1 MSGNYTPVS
10 CLVDSGA
17 THTFIAADAV
27 ARLGLQPVPA
37 EQLEVTLDD
46 ESVFVCSEKVDMP
59 VVFGAMGTFG
69 EQYPCTKT
77 CLVAGRLHQ
86 DVILGMDWLQREDLS
101 FHGGISRSRFLGR
114 ASRALSLGWG
124 SPACL

>member
-1 MSGNYTPVS
+1 MFG
-10 CLVDSGA
+10 
-17 THTFIAADAV
+17 
-27 ARLGLQPVPA
+27 
-37 EQLEVTLDD
+37 
-46 ESVFVCSEKVDMP
+46 KVNVP

-69 EQYPCTKT
+69 EHYPCTLT

-86 DVILGMDWLQREDLS
+86 DVILGMDWLQCEDPL
-101 FHGGISRSRFLGR
+101 ISWRDFTVTFLGR

>member
-1 MSGNYTPVS
+1 MAETPSLLELQAWLSGNDTPVS

-17 THTFIAADAV
+17 THTFIAADV
-27 ARLGLQPVPA
+27 VTRLGLQPVAA
-37 EQLEVTLDD
+37 EQLEVTLAD

-69 EQYPCTKT
+69 EHYPCTLT
-77 CLVAGRLHQ
+77 CLVAGWLHQ

-101 FHGGISRSRFLGR
+101 FLGGISQ
-114 ASRALSLGWG
+114 
-124 SPACL
+124 